1 MSIPPPVPLLDP
13 LLEDFEMFRVRHCRV
28 TSLASGMLRMI
39 LPGSPG
45 RAAFGSAGVAWR
57 GLGWLEGHTL
67 CDPPRPVN
75 IQSHCGLTAA
85 VYARHHAFSGESN
98 RQKRRSPQLANQDP
112 MAFWSYTRFDD
123 KHAHGKLTALREQL
137 ERELRSQ
144 LGTPFAIFQDTEGL
158 EWGERWKEKLVTSIG
173 EALFFIPV
181 VTPTYFG
188 SQVCRTELEA
198 FLQRE
203 QKLLY
208 EELILPVY
216 WISVDRPGD
225 ELAGTLMSRNYVDFR
240 ELRFNNVGDPAVERK
255 IAEIAS
261 QLIKRFN
268 EFSERQRL
276 IADVKAIIITPKSQD
291 RVARKIRVT
300 GTIESI
306 PKNMTSWL
314 VVEAGGRYHPQAL
327 IDTKDWSA
335 TAFIGSAGFGANNNV
350 DFPIHVVAATES
362 ASASFTQY
370 RQEQQAHGWSGLPA
384 PAGTRVLATATVRRN
399 DQESALAA
407 LIGAY
412 DEYRAKP

>member
-1 MSIPPPVPLLDP
+1 
-13 LLEDFEMFRVRHCRV
+13 
-28 TSLASGMLRMI
+28 
-39 LPGSPG
+39 
-45 RAAFGSAGVAWR
+45 
-57 GLGWLEGHTL
+57 
-67 CDPPRPVN
+67 
-75 IQSHCGLTAA
+75 
-85 VYARHHAFSGESN
+85 
-98 RQKRRSPQLANQDP
+98 LANQDP

-123 KHAHGKLTALREQL
+123 EHAHGKLTALREQL
-137 ERELRSQ
+137 EHELRSQ

-158 EWGERWKEKLVTSIG
+158 IWGERWKEKLVTSIG

-188 SQVCRTELEA
+188 SPVCRTELEP

-225 ELAGTLMSRNYVDFR
+225 QLAGALMSRNYVDFR
-240 ELRFNNVGDPAVERK
+240 ELRFNNVDDPAVEKK

-268 EFSERQRL
+268 EFGECQRL
-276 IADVKAIIITPKSQD
+276 IADIKAIIITPKPQD

-300 GTIESI
+300 GTIERI
-306 PKNMTSWL
+306 PKSMTSWL

-350 DFPIHVVAATES
+350 DFPIHIIAATES

-370 RQEQQAHGWSGLPA
+370 RQEQEAHGWSGLPA
-384 PAGTRVLATATVRRN
+384 PAGTKVLATATVRRN

-407 LIGAY
+407 LIGTY
-412 DEYRAKP
+412 DEYRAKPLNPTGGTIKVKGTAYGDLAITAINYAGDTVWTGAIAVDPSTGKATATYRETKTGGQGSLELEQIGDEINVTGKDNKATKCFHMTWKKRHP